1 MNEQITVNLNNLTE
15 EEREQFKNLLEKANK
30 ESRVWKPEDREKYY
44 YIDGYSC
51 VAEDTW
57 EGLEVDI
64 DRFDIGNAFKT
75 KEEAKIALERA
86 RVKTELERYALE
98 HNETL
103 REKWD
108 REGTYQHYSIV
119 FDNETKK
126 ISTTNAYFL
135 QEESTTYFTSR
146 EIAYNAIEAVGKD
159 RILKYIFGVDCE
171 EEAND

>member
-1 MNEQITVNLNNLTE
+1 MNEQITIHLDNLTE
-15 EEREQFKNLLEKANK
+15 EEREQFKKLLEKANK
-30 ESRVWKPEDREKYY
+30 ENRVWKPEDREKYY

-51 VAEDTW
+51 VVEDTW

-86 RVKTELERYALE
+86 QVKTDLERYALE

-108 REGTYQHYSIV
+108 REGTYQHYSIA
-119 FDNETKK
+119 FDHEEKK
-126 ISTTNAYFL
+126 IAITDAYFL

-146 EIAYNAIEAVGKD
+146 EIAYNAIEAVGEE
-159 RILKYIFGVDCE
+159 RILKYIFGVEVE
-171 EEAND
+171 E

>member
-15 EEREQFKNLLEKANK
+15 EEREQFKTLLEKGNR

-51 VAEDTW
+51 VADDTW

-64 DRFDIGNAFKT
+64 DRLNIGNAFKT
-75 KEEAKIALERA
+75 KEETKIALERA
-86 RVKTELERYALE
+86 QVKTELERYALE

-119 FDNETKK
+119 FDHEKNK
-126 ISTTNAYFL
+126 IEITNAYFL
-135 QEESTTYFTSR
+135 QEESTTYFTSK
-146 EIAYNAIEAVGKD
+146 EIAYNAIKAVGRD
-159 RILKYIFGVDCE
+159 RLRKYLFSVDCE

>member
-1 MNEQITVNLNNLTE
+1 MNEQITIHLDNLTE
-15 EEREQFKNLLEKANK
+15 EERKQFTKLLGKASEEPSK
-30 ESRVWKPEDREKYY
+30 ES
-44 YIDGYSC
+44 C
-51 VAEDTW
+51 VVEDTW

-86 RVKTELERYALE
+86 QVKTELERYALE

-119 FDNETKK
+119 FDHEEKK
-126 ISTTNAYFL
+126 IATTDAYFL

-146 EIAYNAIEAVGKD
+146 EIAYNAIEAVGEE
-159 RILKYIFGVDCE
+159 RILKYIFGVEVE
-171 EEAND
+171 E

>member
-1 MNEQITVNLNNLTE
+1 MNEQITIHLDNLTE
-15 EEREQFKNLLEKANK
+15 EERKQFTKLLGKASEEPSK
-30 ESRVWKPEDREKYY
+30 ESCVWKPEDREKYY

-51 VAEDTW
+51 VVEDTW

-86 RVKTELERYALE
+86 QVKTELERYALE

-119 FDNETKK
+119 FDHEEKK
-126 ISTTNAYFL
+126 IATIDAYFL

-146 EIAYNAIEAVGKD
+146 EIAYNAIEAVGEE
-159 RILKYIFGVDCE
+159 RILKYIFGVEVE
-171 EEAND
+171 E

>member
-1 MNEQITVNLNNLTE
+1 MNEQITIHLDNLTE
-15 EEREQFKNLLEKANK
+15 EEREQFKKLLEKANK
-30 ESRVWKPEDREKYY
+30 ENRVWKPEDREKYY

-51 VAEDTW
+51 VVEDTW

-86 RVKTELERYALE
+86 RVKTELQRYALE

-119 FDNETKK
+119 FDNEEKK
-126 ISTTNAYFL
+126 IVTTDAYFL
-135 QEESTTYFTSR
+135 QEGSTTYFTSR
-146 EIAYNAIEAVGKD
+146 EIAYNAIEAVGEE
-159 RILKYIFGVDCE
+159 RILKYIFGVEVE
-171 EEAND
+171 E

>member
-1 MNEQITVNLNNLTE
+1 MNEQITIHLDNLTE
-15 EEREQFKNLLEKANK
+15 EEREQFKKLLEKVNK
-30 ESRVWKPEDREKYY
+30 ENRVWKPEDREKYY

-51 VAEDTW
+51 VVEDTW

-86 RVKTELERYALE
+86 RVKTELQRYALE

-119 FDNETKK
+119 FDNEKKK
-126 ISTTNAYFL
+126 IATIDAYFL

-146 EIAYNAIEAVGKD
+146 EIAYNAIEAVGEE
-159 RILKYIFGVDCE
+159 RILKYIFGVEVE
-171 EEAND
+171 E